1 MARGH
6 DAIIVGSGFGGAL
19 AAWALT
25 RAGLRVLLLERG
37 GWVQRGPHNW
47 GERGSLTL
55 SSHYSTDPTYRV
67 LAGGEGLLIGSP
79 SCVGGPSVFYGGV
92 ALRMREADFEPDPE
106 ITAGTGARWP
116 FRYQE
121 LEPWYTRV
129 EQILGVAGEAGVDPT
144 EPPRSGPYPQAPAP
158 LAATSERILR
168 AARAVGLRPFRLP
181 LAIQHTA
188 SARRAACV
196 ACATCDTFACA
207 IGAKNDLATCVLPE
221 LIEAGLELRPETAA
235 IRVLVERDRAAGVVA
250 WDRATGRTLTFRA
263 PRVILAAGALAT
275 PHLLLASDLAR
286 LSPAGHVVGRYLTRH
301 CCAIVY
307 GLFQWRPGGRFHKQ
321 VAIHDYYLGHPAQRA
336 PRGKIGGL
344 QQIGTPPAS
353 LARAYA
359 PRVARPLLS
368 PLVPHLTGLLAIA
381 EDQPR
386 YTNQVAIDR
395 SRLDQRS
402 MPELVVHHRYTE
414 RDEAARAALVRS
426 ACAILRRAGAL
437 ACHVHPIRTFS
448 HALGT
453 VRMGDD
459 PRSAPLDRAGHF
471 RGVPGLF
478 VTDGSALPT
487 SGGVNPSL
495 TIAANAL
502 RIGTILAADSG
513 APEER

>member
-1 MARGH
+1 ME
-6 DAIIVGSGFGGAL
+6 GSKADCQFRDLHCRAL
-19 AAWALT
+19 ALAHACGLAPWEEFGIACDVGHQREKLVRRVTDCAAFGVT
-25 RAGLRVLLLERG
+25 RRRQEAV
-37 GWVQRGPHNW
+37 
-47 GERGSLTL
+47 SL
-55 SSHYSTDPTYRV
+55 
-67 LAGGEGLLIGSP
+67 
-79 SCVGGPSVFYGGV
+79 
-92 ALRMREADFEPDPE
+92 
-106 ITAGTGARWP
+106 
-116 FRYQE
+116 
-121 LEPWYTRV
+121 
-129 EQILGVAGEAGVDPT
+129 
-144 EPPRSGPYPQAPAP
+144 
-158 LAATSERILR
+158 
-168 AARAVGLRPFRLP
+168 
-181 LAIQHTA
+181 
-188 SARRAACV
+188 SAR
-196 ACATCDTFACA
+196 
-207 IGAKNDLATCVLPE
+207 
-221 LIEAGLELRPETAA
+221 
-235 IRVLVERDRAAGVVA
+235 
-250 WDRATGRTLTFRA
+250 
-263 PRVILAAGALAT
+263 
-275 PHLLLASDLAR
+275 H
-286 LSPAGHVVGRYLTRH
+286 
-301 CCAIVY
+301 
-307 GLFQWRPGGRFHKQ
+307 
-321 VAIHDYYLGHPAQRA
+321 A

-359 PRVARPLLS
+359 PRVARSLLS